1 VEPGFPPGS
10 RDQRK
15 NRERPRRRDGSDYV
29 ETALAFDSGLPI
41 VAIHRKETPIMGG
54 DTDADWAAYFAEQQ
68 TRYARELPGISLEQ
82 VRTLI
87 ELEHF
92 TDDAAAKQAGLNT
105 LLDDL
110 RNLVQPAEN
119 EFLEQADR
127 TFNLA
132 RLNSRWSEL
141 YDVVDLM
148 RRTSRDVRR
157 SAIGLTQHPHIL
169 REHLKMEVSI
179 AEAVERME
187 AILDALDN

>member
-1 VEPGFPPGS
+1 
-10 RDQRK
+10 
-15 NRERPRRRDGSDYV
+15 
-29 ETALAFDSGLPI
+29 
-41 VAIHRKETPIMGG
+41 MGG